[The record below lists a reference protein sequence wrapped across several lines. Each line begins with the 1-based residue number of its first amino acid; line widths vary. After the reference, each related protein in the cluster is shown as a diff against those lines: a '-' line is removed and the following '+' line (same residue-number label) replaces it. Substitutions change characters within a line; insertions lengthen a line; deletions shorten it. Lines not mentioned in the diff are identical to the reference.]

1 MTAYSKK
8 WLMFAIIFLAIPQIT
23 AAASDRQLSQ
33 GTFSVDQE
41 LTQSSIN
48 AKLTEEMLKQA
59 ADAGSKIKPEE
70 VFSRIINN
78 KLSDRVYHVLENTKI
93 VLNEDGSSITMK
105 TDGSDRNE
113 GRWTQKGRNII
124 ISQEEGH
131 FVGTIISDSTIT
143 FIIGDIIVYFTRQQ
157 TNP

>member
-8 WLMFAIIFLAIPQIT
+8 WLMFAIILVAIFQIN
-23 AAASDRQLSQ
+23 AAAAQMQLSH
-33 GTFSVDQE
+33 GTFIVDTK

-48 AKLTEEMLKQA
+48 AKLTEELLKQA

-70 VFSRIINN
+70 VFSRIIDN

-105 TDGSDRNE
+105 TDGSDRNG
-113 GRWTQKGRNII
+113 GRWSQKGRNII
-124 ISQEEGH
+124 IFQEEGH

-157 TNP
+157 MNP